1 MSTPVKRKITLEL
14 NPNKKVLPKDRPSVF
29 QRLGTK
35 KFPLPGGGGGG
46 GVGGGPSSSVSSTAA
61 VGSGQE
67 ATLNKEEI
75 VKRIVGCDEPPE
87 PVPPPK
93 IVPESVSAH
102 ARLIEAQL
110 AAKLGKVIVSRG
122 ETIGAPPAPVPPVAS
137 SSAAVST
144 SGHGVSSSSTGRKES
159 EPVRG
164 DRGERDRGG
173 HTGSKTTGGERGGGS
188 GKGTSGGGGGG
199 EGWDQSSLE
208 NADQDILERKRKELQ
223 HELKL
228 EMDAS
233 GGGGGGGGGHHHH
246 HHHSSSSSSAALKQK
261 ASKETLTVVKKRPV
275 PVRKVPVS
283 RRRSS
288 SSSDS
293 SSSSGSDSS
302 DSDSSSSSSSSS
314 RDSSARRPATK
325 KRGTVRQRRGSSS
338 SSDGGAKTK
347 LVKKHVKKVS
357 ADGTKRIV
365 TKKVAGGHV
374 TKIRVKKV
382 TSPGGT
388 SHLRKVRDVSPGG
401 KVGTKYTVK
410 KVVAVKKDKLAVVVD
425 ARERVREKEREMVL
439 QRKRELAIKEKV
451 PSRKS
456 RSPRSHIRSRSPRS
470 RLSPRGSSRGRE
482 MLKKK
487 SPEPVARYREAP
499 ATVVRRAERSPDPR
513 LDDRRGRH
521 ESVKDRD
528 RGLREREL
536 SRAKEREREEALA
549 RCQERQRERDRLASA
564 GKERDRAV
572 PPPAPSSGSGSVSR
586 SRDLDGG
593 LDKPDRHRPVERL
606 LPRPAERAR
615 ALAAA
620 RSPGKH
626 DHDRSRTPNS
636 PRATRDRLPRERSY
650 DRYEHHDR
658 RSRSHEREYPPPQ
671 QTIVR
676 GARARDSP
684 YERHPPPP
692 APAGPI
698 RRDDYREDRP
708 GYERD
713 RGGRHDYGRNEYPD
727 DPPPRRDHVERDWG
741 GDREPP
747 RNFDRRGPPP
757 EDRGTWDRG
766 DHHGPPQHSHGPPH
780 DQEPYQQGSS
790 RNWED
795 QPRWKEADGW
805 VNDKDRPDWKY
816 GDQRPP
822 PKQWEHDDHPGGHTH
837 NHGGGRPGRW
847 QGPDQ
852 NQGPGNWHGKPKEDM
867 DFGGP
872 RHKLAG
878 RLGDVPDRGGM
889 FRRHTHQ
896 GPPPMYHHD
905 RKMDRGGGHMDRGGR
920 GGRFG
925 PPNRYSINRTQ
936 QNLANQQMQHQ
947 HEHHHPH
954 GPPMQHQQQPCGGG
968 MPPSN
973 PNAQPVMAPQVP
985 EVKEEIPSAVE
996 PQPSA
1001 AAPDAVPPADQPTPQ
1016 PIVAASTEEMP
1027 PPNEDAEKVPD
1038 EPVTSETPA
1047 EEGDKPAEPEA
1058 AVAAEPMDEDN
1069 LSEISDD
1076 PDDILT
1082 REEEDDFGESEPLE
1096 TVVAAAAPPP
1106 STALSSSMMIPSQVL
1121 QNHQQSQDAQNQPSL
1136 PPRRPFLSKAR
1147 YKSYDGCIGGP
1158 APPALLLPDLYAN
1171 VDDGGG
1177 GTTFR
1182 VGTGEIALLNESAAA
1197 AAATADKQSAEHGES
1212 STADGLP
1219 QEGSELGAAA
1229 TSEETAAQQH
1239 PDPKDPKVAGKL
1251 HANKELKKD
1260 FETLDF
1266 EEISDGELEEENK
1279 FKGLGDAL
1287 GVDWAS
1293 LAQET
1298 RAKLRPEQTIPVS
1311 ARNRWKAHHILLD
1324 IGISVRLAGEAY
1336 AQRVLTESKDKLRD
1350 EIHEFKAAAAA
1361 QKQAA
1366 VKREEEAQQLFH
1378 GVKIKKEVLDEDEQ
1392 KEVAER
1398 EQQAAIKEEA
1408 ESAAAAEEQTE
1419 QEANLAE
1426 MDKILHPVA
1435 SVHVA
1440 MRERARARRNLILRA
1455 AGPCSR
1461 ALSARRDLE
1470 IRRQLCGFPPQEC
1483 NERITESAA
1492 ATAGANA
1499 ELHDAVMKLFQA
1511 TMQPAA
1517 ATTANKIEVQ

>member
-144 SGHGVSSSSTGRKES
+144 SGHGVSSSSAGRKES
-159 EPVRG
+159 EPV
-164 DRGERDRGG
+164 RGERDRGG

-188 GKGTSGGGGGG
+188 GKGTSGGGGGGGG

-233 GGGGGGGGGHHHH
+233 GGGGGGGSGHHHH

-325 KRGTVRQRRGSSS
+325 KRGTIRQRRGSSS
-338 SSDGGAKTK
+338 SSDGGGTKTK

-521 ESVKDRD
+521 ESIKDRD

-658 RSRSHEREYPPPQ
+658 RSRSREREYPPPQ

-747 RNFDRRGPPP
+747 PRNFDRRGPPP

-822 PKQWEHDDHPGGHTH
+822 QKQWEHDDHPGGHTH

-954 GPPMQHQQQPCGGG
+954 GPNQGPPMQHQPCGG

-985 EVKEEIPSAVE
+985 EVKEEIPPTAE

-1016 PIVAASTEEMP
+1016 PIAAASTEELP
-1027 PPNEDAEKVPD
+1027 PPNEGAEKVPD
-1038 EPVTSETPA
+1038 AVEPVTSETPA
-1047 EEGDKPAEPEA
+1047 AVTEEGDKPADPEA

-1082 REEEDDFGESEPLE
+1082 REEE
-1096 TVVAAAAPPP
+1096 
-1106 STALSSSMMIPSQVL
+1106 I
-1121 QNHQQSQDAQNQPSL
+1121 AQ
-1136 PPRRPFLSKAR
+1136 
-1147 YKSYDGCIGGP
+1147 
-1158 APPALLLPDLYAN
+1158 
-1171 VDDGGG
+1171 
-1177 GTTFR
+1177 
-1182 VGTGEIALLNESAAA
+1182 LNESAAA

-1212 STADGLP
+1212 SSADGLP
-1219 QEGSELGAAA
+1219 QEGSELGAAAAAA

-1483 NERITESAA
+1483 NERIAEGAA

-1511 TMQPAA
+1511 TMQPA
-1517 ATTANKIEVQ
+1517 TASKIEVQ

>member
-144 SGHGVSSSSTGRKES
+144 SGHGVSSSSAGRKES
-159 EPVRG
+159 EPV
-164 DRGERDRGG
+164 RGERDRGG

-188 GKGTSGGGGGG
+188 GKGTSGGGGGGG

-233 GGGGGGGGGHHHH
+233 GGGGGGGSGHHHH

-325 KRGTVRQRRGSSS
+325 KRGTIRQRRGSSS
-338 SSDGGAKTK
+338 SSDGGTKTK

-439 QRKRELAIKEKV
+439 QRKRESAIKEKI

-658 RSRSHEREYPPPQ
+658 RSRSREREYPPPQ

-684 YERHPPPP
+684 YERHPSPP

-741 GDREPP
+741 GDREPPP

-822 PKQWEHDDHPGGHTH
+822 QKQWEHDDHPGGHTH

-954 GPPMQHQQQPCGGG
+954 GPNQGPPMQHQQQPCG

-985 EVKEEIPSAVE
+985 EVKEEIPATAE
-996 PQPSA
+996 PHPSA
-1001 AAPDAVPPADQPTPQ
+1001 AAPDAVPPTDQPTPQ
-1016 PIVAASTEEMP
+1016 PIAAASTEELP
-1027 PPNEDAEKVPD
+1027 PPNEGAEKVTD
-1038 EPVTSETPA
+1038 AVEPVTSETPA
-1047 EEGDKPAEPEA
+1047 AVTEEGDKPAEPEA

-1082 REEEDDFGESEPLE
+1082 REEE
-1096 TVVAAAAPPP
+1096 
-1106 STALSSSMMIPSQVL
+1106 I
-1121 QNHQQSQDAQNQPSL
+1121 AQ
-1136 PPRRPFLSKAR
+1136 
-1147 YKSYDGCIGGP
+1147 
-1158 APPALLLPDLYAN
+1158 
-1171 VDDGGG
+1171 
-1177 GTTFR
+1177 
-1182 VGTGEIALLNESAAA
+1182 LNESAAA
-1197 AAATADKQSAEHGES
+1197 AAAADKPSAEHGEPS
-1212 STADGLP
+1212 SADGLP
-1219 QEGSELGAAA
+1219 LEGSELGAAT
-1229 TSEETAAQQH
+1229 TSEKTAAQQH

-1483 NERITESAA
+1483 NERIAEGAA
-1492 ATAGANA
+1492 ATTGASA

-1511 TMQPAA
+1511 TMQPA
-1517 ATTANKIEVQ
+1517 TANKIEVQ

>member
-1 MSTPVKRKITLEL
+1 MRAAKYVRFGAAGVENKMSTPVKRKITLEL

-35 KFPLPGGGGGG
+35 KFPLGPVGGGGGGG
-46 GVGGGPSSSVSSTAA
+46 GVGAGSSSSVSSTAA
-61 VGSGQE
+61 AGSGQE

-122 ETIGAPPAPVPPVAS
+122 ETIGAPPAPVPPVS
-137 SSAAVST
+137 SSSSTSAANTS
-144 SGHGVSSSSTGRKES
+144 SGHGVSSSSSSSRKEP
-159 EPVRG
+159 EPIRERERDRDRDRDRGHNSSTTGG
-164 DRGERDRGG
+164 DRGG
-173 HTGSKTTGGERGGGS
+173 GGGS
-188 GKGTSGGGGGG
+188 GKGISGGGGGAAAGG

-233 GGGGGGGGGHHHH
+233 AGGAGGGGGGGGGSGHHHH
-246 HHHSSSSSSAALKQK
+246 HHHSSTLKQK
-261 ASKETLTVVKKRPV
+261 GGKESLTVVKKRSA

-314 RDSSARRPATK
+314 RDSSSRRPQVK
-325 KRGTVRQRRGSSS
+325 KRGTIRQRRGSSS
-338 SSDGGAKTK
+338 SSDGGGGTKTK
-347 LVKKHVKKVS
+347 VIKKHVKKVS

-388 SHLRKVRDVSPGG
+388 SHLRKVRDVSPGA

-410 KVVAVKKDKLAVVVD
+410 KVVAVKKDKLAAVVD

-439 QRKRELAIKEKV
+439 QRKRELVIKEKV
-451 PSRKS
+451 PLRKS

-482 MLKKK
+482 ILKKK

-499 ATVVRRAERSPDPR
+499 ATVVRRTERSPDPR

-521 ESVKDRD
+521 ETLKERD

-549 RCQERQRERDRLASA
+549 RCQERQRERDRLAGV
-564 GKERDRAV
+564 GKERERGV
-572 PPPAPSSGSGSVSR
+572 PPSAPGSSGSLSR

-636 PRATRDRLPRERSY
+636 PRTTRDRLPRERSY
-650 DRYEHHDR
+650 ERYDHHDR
-658 RSRSHEREYPPPQ
+658 RSRSRDREYPPPQ

-684 YERHPPPP
+684 YERHPPPS
-692 APAGPI
+692 AAPI
-698 RRDDYREDRP
+698 RRDDYREERAP

-713 RGGRHDYGRNEYPD
+713 RGGRHDYGRNDYPD
-727 DPPPRRDHVERDWG
+727 DPPPRREHVERDWG
-741 GDREPP
+741 DREPP
-747 RNFDRRGPPP
+747 PRSFERRGPPP
-757 EDRGTWDRG
+757 EEHGSWDRG

-780 DQEPYQQGSS
+780 DQEPYQGSS

-795 QPRWKEADGW
+795 TPRWKEADGW

-816 GDQRPP
+816 KDQRQQQQ
-822 PKQWEHDDHPGGHTH
+822 QWDHDDHPGGHTH

-878 RLGDVPDRGGM
+878 RLGDVPDRGM

-936 QNLANQQMQHQ
+936 QNLANQQMHQ
-947 HEHHHPH
+947 HEHHHPPQMGPNQ
-954 GPPMQHQQQPCGGG
+954 GPPMQQQQSCGG
-968 MPPSN
+968 MPPVG
-973 PNAQPVMAPQVP
+973 PNAQPGLASQAPD
-985 EVKEEIPSAVE
+985 VKEEILSNTE
-996 PQPSA
+996 PQPA
-1001 AAPDAVPPADQPTPQ
+1001 TGTPAADQPLPQ
-1016 PIVAASTEEMP
+1016 PAAASTEELQ
-1027 PPNEDAEKVPD
+1027 PNEGAEKAPD
-1038 EPVTSETPA
+1038 SSAAGGSASTATTSETPA
-1047 EEGDKPAEPEA
+1047 VANVEGGDKPPVEPA
-1058 AVAAEPMDEDN
+1058 AAAGVAPAEPMDEDN

-1082 REEEDDFGESEPLE
+1082 REEE
-1096 TVVAAAAPPP
+1096 
-1106 STALSSSMMIPSQVL
+1106 I
-1121 QNHQQSQDAQNQPSL
+1121 AQ
-1136 PPRRPFLSKAR
+1136 
-1147 YKSYDGCIGGP
+1147 
-1158 APPALLLPDLYAN
+1158 
-1171 VDDGGG
+1171 
-1177 GTTFR
+1177 
-1182 VGTGEIALLNESAAA
+1182 LNESAAA
-1197 AAATADKQSAEHGES
+1197 EKLASGGGPTG
-1212 STADGLP
+1212 
-1219 QEGSELGAAA
+1219 ELGDSTDAVPQDGENNAPAAGS
-1229 TSEETAAQQH
+1229 SEDALAEKQLEL
-1239 PDPKDPKVAGKL
+1239 KDPKVAGKL

-1324 IGISVRLAGEAY
+1324 IGISVRLAGETY
-1336 AQRVLTESKDKLRD
+1336 AQRVLTESKEKLRD
-1350 EIHEFKAAAAA
+1350 EIQEFKAAAAA
-1361 QKQAA
+1361 ARQQKQEA
-1366 VKREEEAQQLFH
+1366 VKREEEEQQHLFN
-1378 GVKIKKEVLDEDEQ
+1378 GVKIKKEVLDEEEQ
-1392 KEVAER
+1392 KEAAEK
-1398 EQQAAIKEEA
+1398 EQQAAVKEEA

-1440 MRERARARRNLILRA
+1440 MRERARSRRNLILRA

-1470 IRRQLCGFPPQEC
+1470 IRRQLCGYPPQEC
-1483 NERITESAA
+1483 NERITEGA
-1492 ATAGANA
+1492 ATAAGATASNSD
-1499 ELHDAVMKLFQA
+1499 LHDAVMKLFQT
-1511 TMQPAA
+1511 TMQPP
-1517 ATTANKIEVQ
+1517 TASKIEVQ

>member
-1 MSTPVKRKITLEL
+1 M
-14 NPNKKVLPKDRPSVF
+14 
-29 QRLGTK
+29 
-35 KFPLPGGGGGG
+35 
-46 GVGGGPSSSVSSTAA
+46 
-61 VGSGQE
+61 
-67 ATLNKEEI
+67 
-75 VKRIVGCDEPPE
+75 
-87 PVPPPK
+87 
-93 IVPESVSAH
+93 
-102 ARLIEAQL
+102 
-110 AAKLGKVIVSRG
+110 
-122 ETIGAPPAPVPPVAS
+122 
-137 SSAAVST
+137 
-144 SGHGVSSSSTGRKES
+144 
-159 EPVRG
+159 
-164 DRGERDRGG
+164 
-173 HTGSKTTGGERGGGS
+173 
-188 GKGTSGGGGGG
+188 
-199 EGWDQSSLE
+199 
-208 NADQDILERKRKELQ
+208 
-223 HELKL
+223 
-228 EMDAS
+228 
-233 GGGGGGGGGHHHH
+233 
-246 HHHSSSSSSAALKQK
+246 
-261 ASKETLTVVKKRPV
+261 
-275 PVRKVPVS
+275 
-283 RRRSS
+283 
-288 SSSDS
+288 
-293 SSSSGSDSS
+293 
-302 DSDSSSSSSSSS
+302 
-314 RDSSARRPATK
+314 
-325 KRGTVRQRRGSSS
+325 
-338 SSDGGAKTK
+338 
-347 LVKKHVKKVS
+347 KKVS

-425 ARERVREKEREMVL
+425 ARERVREKEREMV
-439 QRKRELAIKEKV
+439 QRKRELPIKEKV

-499 ATVVRRAERSPDPR
+499 ATVVRRVERSPDPR

-521 ESVKDRD
+521 ESIKDRD

-658 RSRSHEREYPPPQ
+658 RSRSREREYPPPQ

-708 GYERD
+708 GYERE

-741 GDREPP
+741 ADREPPP

-822 PKQWEHDDHPGGHTH
+822 QKQWEHDDHPGGHTH

-852 NQGPGNWHGKPKEDM
+852 NQGPGPGNWHGKPKEDM

-947 HEHHHPH
+947 HEHHHPPQH
-954 GPPMQHQQQPCGGG
+954 GPNQGPPMQHQQQPCG

-985 EVKEEIPSAVE
+985 EVKEEIPPTVE
-996 PQPSA
+996 PQPSV
-1001 AAPDAVPPADQPTPQ
+1001 APPDSVPPADQPTPQ
-1016 PIVAASTEEMP
+1016 PIAAASTEELP
-1027 PPNEDAEKVPD
+1027 PANEGAEKVPD
-1038 EPVTSETPA
+1038 AVEPVTSEMPAAVTPA
-1047 EEGDKPAEPEA
+1047 EEGDKPVEPEA

-1082 REEEDDFGESEPLE
+1082 REEVSF
-1096 TVVAAAAPPP
+1096 AP
-1106 STALSSSMMIPSQVL
+1106 SS
-1121 QNHQQSQDAQNQPSL
+1121 
-1136 PPRRPFLSKAR
+1136 
-1147 YKSYDGCIGGP
+1147 
-1158 APPALLLPDLYAN
+1158 
-1171 VDDGGG
+1171 
-1177 GTTFR
+1177 
-1182 VGTGEIALLNESAAA
+1182 
-1197 AAATADKQSAEHGES
+1197 
-1212 STADGLP
+1212 
-1219 QEGSELGAAA
+1219 
-1229 TSEETAAQQH
+1229 
-1239 PDPKDPKVAGKL
+1239 
-1251 HANKELKKD
+1251 
-1260 FETLDF
+1260 
-1266 EEISDGELEEENK
+1266 
-1279 FKGLGDAL
+1279 
-1287 GVDWAS
+1287 
-1293 LAQET
+1293 
-1298 RAKLRPEQTIPVS
+1298 
-1311 ARNRWKAHHILLD
+1311 
-1324 IGISVRLAGEAY
+1324 
-1336 AQRVLTESKDKLRD
+1336 
-1350 EIHEFKAAAAA
+1350 
-1361 QKQAA
+1361 
-1366 VKREEEAQQLFH
+1366 
-1378 GVKIKKEVLDEDEQ
+1378 
-1392 KEVAER
+1392 
-1398 EQQAAIKEEA
+1398 
-1408 ESAAAAEEQTE
+1408 
-1419 QEANLAE
+1419 
-1426 MDKILHPVA
+1426 
-1435 SVHVA
+1435 
-1440 MRERARARRNLILRA
+1440 
-1455 AGPCSR
+1455 
-1461 ALSARRDLE
+1461 
-1470 IRRQLCGFPPQEC
+1470 
-1483 NERITESAA
+1483 
-1492 ATAGANA
+1492 
-1499 ELHDAVMKLFQA
+1499 
-1511 TMQPAA
+1511 
-1517 ATTANKIEVQ
+1517 